1 MKIDLQNSGYLY
13 QISNNDIYY
22 KNKELNI
29 PAVLLVGNHGKVF
42 NQDTTSLCGPYTI
55 KTVIETQFKNI
66 NKDINLDVRD
76 LYNKRTNKPQEGMI
90 PRDLFKILKEEG
102 VKCGKNDVCK
112 LLSYERLQIQ
122 DIKEALIVNGPVFLA
137 LKVCSN
143 ELKFWKGNNNLG
155 GHAIALVGYDDNN
168 KTFLLKNSYG
178 TEWGDGGYI
187 DISYNDLSNALL
199 EAWTCESKL
208 M

>member
-1 MKIDLQNSGYLY
+1 MKIDLKNSGYLY
-13 QISNNDIYY
+13 QVSDNDIFY
-22 KNKELNI
+22 KNKKLNI
-29 PAVLLVGNHGKVF
+29 PSVLIIGNHGKVF
-42 NQDTTSLCGPYTI
+42 NQGTTSLCGPYTI
-55 KTVIETQFKNI
+55 KTIIESQFKNI
-66 NKDINLDVRD
+66 NKDIDLDVRD

-102 VKCGKNDVCK
+102 VKCGKKNICK

-122 DIKEALIVNGPVFLA
+122 DIKEALIINGPVFLA

-143 ELKFWKGNNNLG
+143 ELEFWKGDNNLG
-155 GHAIALVGYDDNN
+155 GHAIALIGYNDNR

-178 TEWGDGGYI
+178 TEWGNGGYI